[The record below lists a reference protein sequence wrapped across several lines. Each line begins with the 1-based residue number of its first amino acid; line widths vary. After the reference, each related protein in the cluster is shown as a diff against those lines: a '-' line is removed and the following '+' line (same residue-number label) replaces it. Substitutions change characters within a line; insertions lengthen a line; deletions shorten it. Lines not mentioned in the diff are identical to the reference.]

1 MRIGKSVETRIGLC
15 MAKKIRKEPS
25 NMVDRSTSSVQAV
38 VYDNVWLSVFN
49 SWGVTLMDA
58 I

>member
-1 MRIGKSVETRIGLC
+1 MRIGKSVETHIGLC

-25 NMVDRSTSSVQAV
+25 NMVDRSTSSIQTI